1 MLRRYS
7 LYFILLTLCA
17 CSTVPK
23 HFVAVDSGTDF
34 PLDET
39 LKQIEDQRVIFVGE
53 LHADKASQ
61 EVEFQVIK
69 HIHNMRK
76 DLSIAVEIFP
86 ASRQDIL
93 DRWIGGYLGKK
104 DFEDLFRNTVRLP
117 FDAYED
123 IFDFARIMGIPVIGI
138 DADKALIANA
148 SKNGVKTVHQ
158 ELLQKI
164 KFSDC
169 SANPEYAGV
178 LGYFREREY
187 HQSGMP
193 FLCDGQRLRDAI
205 MAFNISKIL
214 NKDDNSTVVVLTGM
228 MHASKIAV
236 PHMLQKHVEV
246 PFKSLMPAKI
256 RDMINRDPDSQ
267 VADYIWY

>member
-1 MLRRYS
+1 MLRRYFFF
-7 LYFILLTLCA
+7 FILLTLCA

-34 PLDET
+34 PLEET
-39 LKQIEDQRVIFVGE
+39 LKQIEDERVIFVGE
-53 LHADKASQ
+53 IHADQASQ
-61 EVEFQVIK
+61 EVELQVIR

-76 DLSIAVEIFP
+76 DLTIAVEIFP

-93 DRWIGGYLGKK
+93 DRWSGGYLGKK
-104 DFEDLFRNTVRLP
+104 DFEDMFRGAVRLP
-117 FDAYED
+117 FEAYED

-138 DADKALIANA
+138 DADKTLIANA
-148 SKNGVKTVHQ
+148 SKNGIQTVPQ
-158 ELLQKI
+158 DLLQKI

-169 SANPEYAGV
+169 SSNPEYAGV
-178 LGYFREREY
+178 LGFFRERGY

-193 FLCDGQRLRDAI
+193 FICDGQRLRDAI

-214 NKDDNSTVVVLTGM
+214 KDGNSTVVVLTGM

-236 PHMLQKHVEV
+236 PLMLQKHGEV
-246 PFKSLMPAKI
+246 PFKTLMPARI
-256 RDMINRDPDSQ
+256 RDMINREPDSQ